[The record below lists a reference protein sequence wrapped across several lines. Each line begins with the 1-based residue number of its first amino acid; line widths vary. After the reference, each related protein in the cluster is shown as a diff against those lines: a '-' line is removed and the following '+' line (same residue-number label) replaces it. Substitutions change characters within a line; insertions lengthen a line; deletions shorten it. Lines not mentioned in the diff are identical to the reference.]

1 MAKVELNI
9 VALGDFASVSTQI
22 KNLQTQIVA
31 LQKNLAG
38 VGVSSTLSKDL
49 AAINASFKQTML
61 STGQFTEST
70 VKMSSETEK
79 FGQAL
84 VNGKLKLSQYYDI
97 IKQRSSQ
104 SLTQM
109 KALALEQTKLQ
120 NSLIVNDPTKQGIL
134 SVYTPTQINKVA
146 NATKIAANEANL
158 YAIAVNKGS
167 QQLINFG
174 KNTQWA
180 GRQLTVGMSVPL
192 MIFGQQATQVFKDV
206 NDQIVRLQK
215 VYGTGLTQPSQQALE
230 TIKTQTLALGKE
242 LAASMGVSVKDTAAM
257 AADLAATGKTGTDL
271 ILATREAMRLSKLG
285 EMDTQ
290 QALQTTI
297 SLQNVYK
304 LNTNELSNAINF
316 LNAVE
321 NQTSTSLQDLA
332 AGIPKVGP
340 IIQQLGGS
348 FKDTA
353 LMMVAMKEAGV
364 PAAQSANAIKSAIAS
379 LINPTKGAENAF
391 AKFHINL
398 KDIATST
405 GGNPVKMIMEL
416 QQALKGI
423 QPLAQAQLIEKLFG
437 KFQEARIQA
446 LITNLGAANSQ
457 TKTAFDLMNA
467 NSAQL
472 ASVAAG
478 EMKTATESV
487 TGKYQRSIQTFKA
500 DLIPVGQEL
509 LKIATKLLDFGNAVA
524 KVFSGLPGPLKT
536 VMGAIAIGVALSGP
550 VIMLTGLLA
559 NFAGYVMRGVF
570 NLKQLATGGK
580 TLGQLLT
587 PELIAA
593 QNASQIF
600 NSDILTSVSSVEL
613 LSKAIGTLTASIE
626 SMVSSMNVGTGIS
639 SVLNT
644 VGTIA
649 ATEVKTYK
657 QMHLPGFASGGI
669 VPGMGSGKVD
679 TFPAMLAPGEAVID
693 SETTKK
699 YLPWIKAM
707 VSGKLMGYA
716 NNNIGSLAHA
726 SGSIDLTSPEA
737 IAYFAEHPGQQAFAN
752 KYPEKFKLLGSL
764 TGRLPQSVN
773 RNMDRGTLADGT
785 LVGES
790 KANFKAGWNATSRPV
805 SHFAE
810 AAAKGGMS
818 IDKMATAESQQA
830 QKKFD
835 DEVLARVLAL
845 KKGTGQ
851 VNQNYIQDQEYYK
864 VVHEVIQDHKKLGG
878 ASTEFASALE
888 TAAKTAGG
896 FRTSFATVTQT
907 EKEVIQEMQATGKLI
922 QKEGAKTALAFQGES
937 VAQITHRGVVR
948 GYSNPSYKPT
958 ASQQKAINKIGY
970 AEGVSTG
977 ENVVSGFKSGT
988 GSHSPSVKAEQT
1000 MLDFGKGVDL
1010 GGAKII
1016 PQVEKVGTQIGEAI
1030 SKTTAESITSS
1041 TPAVSE
1047 AVIAQTEEA
1056 ASVAQSRMSII
1067 ASKLKGKAALG
1078 GGMGAMM
1085 AGQMLSGQGG
1095 ILGAAGGAMSNAGMA
1110 SMAMPGIAAG
1120 AEALG
1125 FAVPGLGEVMATI
1138 AALTLTYKGVNQIIK
1153 GEQAAQAQAAA
1164 TFSSSSEMATFF
1176 GGVLQ
1181 DTSSHLDNIALSYD
1195 SITSSAKQAATT
1207 MGVSNTQ
1214 IASFVNMSKSLPKD
1228 NPISIIMDKLKGT
1241 SGKSA
1246 GEFAKAFI
1254 DMQVAIGNIDPK
1266 KAQQALDLLLASS
1279 GNSNQ
1284 IGKTSAATS
1293 QASAVTS
1300 AIKSAQKI
1308 GGGGSGILAHTFNDI
1323 LGFVTAG
1330 PGGVASAELR
1340 RSQGKQ
1346 ENIDKA
1352 TSSAIAD
1359 PLNAALN
1366 SHSLDRIKQV
1376 VDGINAASL
1385 GASRSI
1391 NIFKNSLTSVADQ
1404 RKVEV
1409 LKSYGFSL
1417 EQIAK
1422 MLSYLQAGQNL
1433 DLTKGFGGIDFKK
1446 IDDFLK
1452 NWKNTSITSPAI
1464 MAAQSVGNSLNAQV
1478 SANKAEIKALEA
1490 KKKVID
1496 AELKAQ
1502 RDISTEM
1509 QRQHDY
1515 TVSQINLKNQQKDSL
1530 IRGDYLT
1537 AATLG
1542 QQKDYATMQFNQQTK
1557 AVGLQGQSD
1566 LLAQKIADLNDKQ
1579 TLLTDAVNNN
1589 STKVQ
1594 NLTTALQNNPSV
1606 QKPSGD
1612 LKVPM
1617 LGAFGA
1623 NTTSSLTQAYKND
1636 PKLKPALGGLLNPGV
1651 DPSLWNS
1658 PLVGG
1663 LIGGASARSQIKKY
1677 AADMGYKPSTA
1688 TSNTLFEIDHN
1699 KLAYI
1704 FKVLKDGNV
1713 QMEGQGKVGQ
1723 IWDPKTGKFV
1733 SPSVNIPTPSV
1744 KPNASISAATGN
1756 SITAATGSTVN
1767 SVTIQVNGS
1776 NMDAQTVANT
1786 VFDKVK
1792 THLAVTGAKANMT
1805 NKVGK

>member
-31 LQKNLAG
+31 LQKNLAS

-97 IKQRSSQ
+97 IKQRSSE

-134 SVYTPTQINKVA
+134 SVYTPTQIDKVA

-167 QQLINFG
+167 QELINFG

-192 MIFGQQATQVFKDV
+192 IIFGQQATQAFKDV
-206 NDQIVRLQK
+206 NVELTRLQRL
-215 VYGTGLTQPSQQALE
+215 YGEGLKPPSQTEINQISAQV
-230 TIKTQTLALGKE
+230 TDLGKNV
-242 LAASMGVSVKDTAAM
+242 ASSMGIAVKDTVQVAANFAAM
-257 AADLAATGKTGTDL
+257 GRQGQNLLDTTYQTQ
-271 ILATREAMRLSKLG
+271 RLSKLG
-285 EMDTQ
+285 AVDAT
-290 QALQTTI
+290 AATNTVVA
-297 SLQNVYK
+297 LQNVYK
-304 LNTNELSNAINF
+304 VSTTQLADAVNF
-316 LNAVE
+316 LSDIQK
-321 NQTSTSLQDLA
+321 QTTMTLGDMTEA
-332 AGIPKVGP
+332 IPRVGP
-340 IIQQLGGS
+340 IMQQLGGS
-348 FKDTA
+348 YKDTA
-353 LMMVAMKEAGV
+353 VMLVAMREAGI
-364 PAAQSANAIKSAIAS
+364 PAAQAANAVKSAIAS
-379 LINPTKGAENAF
+379 LIAPTKGAVSAAQQFGISLDAVKNAG
-391 AKFHINL
+391 
-398 KDIATST
+398 S
-405 GGNPVKMIMEL
+405 PVQM
-416 QQALKGI
+416 
-423 QPLAQAQLIEKLFG
+423 IEKLQEGLKGLSPLAKEQVIDKIFG
-437 KFQEARIQA
+437 KFQFARVSA
-446 LITNLGAANSQ
+446 LLANFGQIGSQ
-457 TKTAFDLMNA
+457 TQNA
-467 NSAQL
+467 LKIAGATSAEL
-472 ASVAAG
+472 ANLANQ
-478 EMKTATESV
+478 EMKQATES
-487 TGKYQRSIQTFKA
+487 TTAKYQRSIETFKA

-509 LKIATKLLDFGNAVA
+509 LKIATKLMDFGNAVA

-626 SMVSSMNVGTGIS
+626 SMVSSMNVGTGLS

-644 VGTIA
+644 VGAVA
-649 ATEVKTYK
+649 ATEVKTYE

-737 IAYFAEHPGQQAFAN
+737 MAYFAEHPGQQAFAN

-764 TGRLPQSVN
+764 TSRLPQSVN

-790 KANFKAGWNATSRPV
+790 KDNFEAGWNATSRPV

-851 VNQNYIQDQEYYK
+851 ANESYIQDQEYYK

-888 TAAKTAGG
+888 TAAKTTGG

-907 EKEVIQEMQATGKLI
+907 EKEVIQQMQATGELI

-948 GYSNPSYKPT
+948 GYSNPGYKPT
-958 ASQQKAINKIGY
+958 ASQQEAINKIGY

-1030 SKTTAESITSS
+1030 SKTTAESIASS

-1125 FAVPGLGEVMATI
+1125 FAVPGLGEVMATV
-1138 AALTLTYKGVNQIIK
+1138 AALTLAYKGVNQIIK

-1214 IASFVNMSKSLPKD
+1214 IASFVNMAKSLPKD
-1228 NPISIIMDKLKGT
+1228 NPVSVIMDKLKNT

-1279 GNSNQ
+1279 GNSDQ

-1293 QASAVTS
+1293 QAGAVTS

-1323 LGFVTAG
+1323 LGFVAAG
-1330 PGGVASAELR
+1330 PGGVADAESR
-1340 RSQGKQ
+1340 RRQGKQ

-1359 PLNAALN
+1359 PLNSALN

-1376 VDGINAASL
+1376 VDGINAAGL
-1385 GASRSI
+1385 GASRSL
-1391 NIFKNSLTSVADQ
+1391 NIFKNSLTAAADQ
-1404 RKVEV
+1404 RKVEI
-1409 LKSYGFSL
+1409 LKSYGLNL

-1422 MLSYLQAGQNL
+1422 ILSYLQAGQNI
-1433 DLTKGFGGIDFKK
+1433 DLTKGIGGIDFKK
-1446 IDDFLK
+1446 IDEFLK
-1452 NWKNTSITSPAI
+1452 NWKDPATTSPAI
-1464 MAAQSVGNSLNAQV
+1464 TAATAIGNNLQKQV
-1478 SANKAEIKALEA
+1478 DANKAEIRALEA

-1515 TVSQINLKNQQKDSL
+1515 TVSQIDLQNKQKDSL
-1530 IRGDYLT
+1530 IHGDYLT

-1579 TLLTDAVNNN
+1579 TILSDAINNN

-1594 NLTTALQNNPSV
+1594 NLTTALQNNPPV
-1606 QKPSGD
+1606 QKPLGD
-1612 LKVPM
+1612 FKVPM

-1636 PKLKPALGGLLNPGV
+1636 PKLKPALGGLLNPGL

-1658 PLVGG
+1658 PGVGG

-1744 KPNASISAATGN
+1744 KPNASISASTGN

-1767 SVTIQVNGS
+1767 SVTIQVSGT

-1792 THLAVTGAKANMT
+1792 THLAVSGAKVNST
-1805 NKVGK
+1805 NKVKP